1 MGGTRAVRGAAPRA
15 RLILLGV
22 SRGTGSGRTRRMDVD
37 RPDREDMAPGDEVP
51 PEQPPAGENECPDCD
66 GSGRR
71 DGEQCPTCGG
81 SGVVTE
87 GVGGG

>member
-1 MGGTRAVRGAAPRA
+1 MTA
-15 RLILLGV
+15 R
-22 SRGTGSGRTRRMDVD
+22 ME
-37 RPDREDMAPGDEVP
+37 RPDRDDMAPGDEAP

-71 DGEQCPTCGG
+71 GGEECPTCGG
-81 SGVVTE
+81 SGRVTE

>member
-1 MGGTRAVRGAAPRA
+1 MET
-15 RLILLGV
+15 
-22 SRGTGSGRTRRMDVD
+22 D
-37 RPDREDMAPGDEVP
+37 RPDREDMAPGDELP
-51 PEQPPAGENECPDCD
+51 PEQPPAGENECPDCG

-71 DGEQCPTCGG
+71 DGGECATCGG